1 MASVKFNE
9 VNWQENAYCWRCE
22 KLTPLKLSQHKKVCQ
37 ACGQLVMHGPRSTI
51 IASTGRTLLAF
62 DADALHY
69 RIAACL
75 SGDSF
80 INESLV
86 KYDLTK
92 DPIWKPHVQN
102 CAALFQVTPAQAVEM
117 MNAEAPQYTFA
128 KNFIYM
134 LLNGGEAPALA
145 NAAAMTGLKLT
156 ISQVATL
163 VKNWLQKAVGFDK
176 WRESLLKEAGETGQL
191 ELACGRRRRF
201 YDLRMKEGAWIVN
214 SQSKKEIYNF
224 PLIGTEVTF
233 MNQVINRTYER
244 LQESQWQFV
253 YHGHDGFMLEGPDN
267 IGSMRQLTTDVCAIG
282 SVPFEIKP
290 GLVMK
295 IPFAAKV
302 GRCWATMEKA

>member
-1 MASVKFNE
+1 MASVKFND
-9 VNWQENAYCWRCE
+9 VNWKENVYCWRCQ
-22 KLTPLKLSQHKKVCQ
+22 KLSPLGLGHQKTCQ
-37 ACGQLVMHGPRSTI
+37 VCGQKILHGPRSTI
-51 IASTGRTLLAF
+51 ITPPGKTLLAF

-102 CAALFQVTPAQAVEM
+102 CAALFQVSPAQAVEM

-156 ISQVATL
+156 IPQVSVL
-163 VKNWLQKAVGFDK
+163 VKNWMAKAKGFET
-176 WRESLLKEAGETGQL
+176 WRDGLVKEAGDTGQVV
-191 ELACGRRRRF
+191 LACGRRRRF
-201 YDLRMKEGAWIVN
+201 YELRMKEGKWVVN
-214 SQSKKEIYNF
+214 GQTKKEIYNF

-233 MNQVINRTYER
+233 MNQVINRTYET
-244 LQESQWQFV
+244 LHGSQWKFV
-253 YHGHDGFMLEGPDN
+253 YHGHDGFMLEGPDDSE
-267 IGSMRQLTTDVCAIG
+267 SMRQLVTDVCAIG
-282 SVPFEIKP
+282 STPYEIKP
-290 GLVMK
+290 GLVLYV
-295 IPFAAKV
+295 PFAAKA
-302 GRCWATMEKA
+302 GRCWSDMEKA